1 MTPGSGRISGGWRL
15 TQPSPCIPIEA
26 VGRAGQPAVAIC
38 ASSFLARGR
47 REGSDGVILDSIEYK
62 RDVAGGGR
70 AVPQHALSSLNLI
83 PNKLPLSLLPP
94 RVSLLVNLHLFFV
107 RVSLLCLSFCA
118 TRCRCD
124 HPVVRRQQVYEG
136 AVARRD
142 AHGGGGCLATL
153 SLPAGLWRSHG
164 NHIPQLC
171 RHPASGAGW
180 GPRSTHCQPRYTH
193 ADMSMLR
200 RCCNHPSG
208 ERG

>member
-1 MTPGSGRISGGWRL
+1 MGG
-15 TQPSPCIPIEA
+15 T
-26 VGRAGQPAVAIC
+26 GQC
-38 ASSFLARGR
+38 CGT
-47 REGSDGVILDSIEYK
+47 
-62 RDVAGGGR
+62 
-70 AVPQHALSSLNLI
+70 LSSLNLI
-83 PNKLPLSLLPP
+83 PNKLPLSLFPP
-94 RVSLLVNLHLFFV
+94 RVSLLVNLHLYFCV
-107 RVSLLCLSFCA
+107 CVSLLCLSFCA

-142 AHGGGGCLATL
+142 AHGGGGRLATL

-200 RCCNHPSG
+200 RCLNHPSADCG
-208 ERG
+208 